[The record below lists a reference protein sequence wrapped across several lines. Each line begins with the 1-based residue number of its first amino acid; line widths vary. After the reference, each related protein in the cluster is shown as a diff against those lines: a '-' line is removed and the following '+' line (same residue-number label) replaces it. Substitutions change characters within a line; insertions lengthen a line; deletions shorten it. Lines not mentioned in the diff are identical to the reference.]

1 MLLRGNLMAEDQ
13 PQQNQVNRD
22 AISIKKTKIKKIREF
37 LDMKIKIHQL
47 ISLMKLDEAK
57 TTYNSLY
64 LTYQDILK
72 VATPT
77 ETKKLQTDLSSIYSA
92 LMNSLTSKKVKRH
105 LEEVPKEKS
114 QLKNQKKTQ
123 KKIVTTD
130 FDIILKIIEEKG
142 KLGLSEIQSLFN
154 INRRLAEEWVQ
165 ILNDYGLVEIKY
177 LPVGGIE
184 VTKISN
190 PKKNKK

>member
-1 MLLRGNLMAEDQ
+1 MEENQ
-13 PQQNQVNRD
+13 PQQNPVNED
-22 AISIKKTKIKKIREF
+22 AISIKRIKIKKIREF

-47 ISLMKLDEAK
+47 INLVKLDEAK

-64 LTYQDILK
+64 LTYQEILK
-72 VATPT
+72 IATPL
-77 ETKKLQTDLSSIYSA
+77 ETKKLQIDLSNIYST
-92 LMNSLTSKKVKRH
+92 LMSSLTSKKVKKH
-105 LEEVPKEKS
+105 LEENPKEAS
-114 QLKNQKKTQ
+114 ELNQKKTI

-142 KLGLSEIQSLFN
+142 KLSLSEIQSLFN

-177 LPVGGIE
+177 LPIGGIE

-190 PKKNKK
+190 SPKNKE

>member
-1 MLLRGNLMAEDQ
+1 MEENQ
-13 PQQNQVNRD
+13 PQQNPVNED
-22 AISIKKTKIKKIREF
+22 AISIKRIKIKKIREF

-47 ISLMKLDEAK
+47 INLVKLDEAK

-64 LTYQDILK
+64 LTYQEILK
-72 VATPT
+72 IATPL
-77 ETKKLQTDLSSIYSA
+77 ETKKLQIDLSNIYST
-92 LMNSLTSKKVKRH
+92 LMSSLTSKKVKRH
-105 LEEVPKEKS
+105 LEEDPTGASK
-114 QLKNQKKTQ
+114 LKDQKKTI

-142 KLGLSEIQSLFN
+142 KLSLSEIQSLFN

-177 LPVGGIE
+177 LPIGGIE

-190 PKKNKK
+190 SPKNKE